1 MKTLT
6 AIEFLKNKS
15 IKRQLAEM
23 QDLKDMLLLSAEGSL
38 TETDF
43 TIGWMKEADMM
54 IDIRGQA
61 AWIKIDGKF
70 LIDWVEEFCN
80 INESITC
87 DKFLVIN
94 NVN

>member
-23 QDLKDMLLLSAEGSL
+23 QELKDMILLSAEGSL

-43 TIGWMKEADMM
+43 TIGWLRKTDMM

-61 AWIKIDGKF
+61 AWIEIDGKC

-80 INESITC
+80 INKSATC
-87 DKFLVIN
+87 SKFLIIN
-94 NVN
+94 SIN